1 VSAVDEMTKLRH
13 YCRNPHCRSKLKEP
27 VENQHRAFCT
37 RGCYNSF
44 YLSRCRVCERD
55 LRSRRGNRLYCRPPE
70 KCRSEAYKWPDK
82 YSWLPQYPNPTS
94 DPTCADSTGIKFG
107 LSGHRPRPHCLRHW
121 WWGDPV
127 DGDLS
132 LYDEEGLTIA
142 RLVLEDGS
150 YRLRAPV
157 TWPRLA
163 WRDLEQAKH
172 GAESIALANLPL
184 EKSRT
189 ARKQETA
196 ASRPSARA
204 QPSSQSKKSPGV

>member
-82 YSWLPQYPNPTS
+82 YTWLPQYPNPTS